1 MGAVKKETR
10 KSDWPMLDEAEKA
23 MREAIA
29 DVVEAHRRTGEP
41 LVIWRDGKVAFVP
54 PDQLSV
60 HESPAPYRAKKR

>member
-1 MGAVKKETR
+1 MQALEALR
-10 KSDWPMLDEAEKA
+10 K
-23 MREAIA
+23 AIA

-54 PDQLSV
+54 PDQLTV